1 MSFPGAEKLLDF
13 AQPFDV
19 PMLDQIIGAFY
30 TPGADPSMVRR
41 RASARHRDS
50 SHCAHGRGSWRAR
63 GAIRARARA
72 DAPAAE
78 IPKTP
83 RPDVAPRLTSF
94 FSLPPLRSAPRLR
107 RS

>member
-30 TPGADPSMVRR
+30 TPGADPNMVRR
-41 RASARHRDS
+41 RASVRNRTS
-50 SHCAHGRGSWRAR
+50 SHAPADEDR
-63 GAIRARARA
+63 RARAARSARARRA

-83 RPDVAPRLTSF
+83 APRRRTPADSSF
-94 FSLPPLRSAPRLR
+94 FSLPLLSAAR
-107 RS
+107 RG

>member
-83 RPDVAPRLTSF
+83 APRRRTPADIFLF
-94 FSLPPLRSAPRLR
+94 PPLLSAAR
-107 RS
+107 RG